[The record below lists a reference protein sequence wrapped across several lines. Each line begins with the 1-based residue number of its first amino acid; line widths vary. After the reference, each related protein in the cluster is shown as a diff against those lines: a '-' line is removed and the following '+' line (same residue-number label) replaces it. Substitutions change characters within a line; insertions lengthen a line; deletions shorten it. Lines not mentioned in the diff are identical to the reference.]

1 MDVLSSNPIQDDAVN
16 QGTPLVSVSMPVY
29 NAERYIAE
37 AINSILSQT
46 YQNFELIIV
55 DDGSTDRTREI
66 VESFDDPRIIKVYS
80 DRNRGLIT
88 TRNRI
93 AQIARGKYL
102 ALLDA
107 DDCAFPDRLALQ
119 VQFLESNQADL
130 CGADHWT
137 LNQVTGQLKASKQR
151 HSNSDIHALLSVCSP
166 VCNPAMM
173 GRLEVFRKF
182 PYKASYLH
190 AEDYCLWTEIALAGY
205 RFVNLKKKLITYR
218 LHSTQTSVNHLQA
231 ARNVFSAAQA
241 NYLKGLGIPL
251 KCLPRA
257 LPFYKRLNYGVKF
270 LLLINQRIPHISIY
284 ANQELYARFQF
295 RGNGIWTPF
304 TRLERLLVA
313 TISSLVGKLSY

>member
-270 LLLINQRIPHISIY
+270 LLLMNQRIPHISIY

>member
-270 LLLINQRIPHISIY
+270 LLLMNQRIPHISIY

-313 TISSLVGKLSY
+313 TISSLVGRLGY